1 MTDLAND
8 LTVTQTAALL
18 ARYGFELRGYTALEL
33 IDQWLRLYPAR
44 WVRLAVV
51 EALYQGR
58 YKAISVEHILS
69 IWLRRGQPT
78 FHFSYEFERLVFR
91 VLPPD
96 NESESAS
103 DATVNSERENN
114 ELVTR
119 LQEVS
124 KRLARFHQSLA
135 KKQSNSSN
143 TPPEALPTVTP
154 ARPIPQQPSQASFQV
169 PTPLDTKVQKPSP
182 LLPDK
187 EFRPLESNR
196 RAIHEFTPAI
206 DKSDFYSKLKAVVRQ
221 ELDENS
227 QF

>member
-8 LTVTQTAALL
+8 LTATQIAALL

-33 IDQWLRLYPAR
+33 IDQWLRLYPAK

-91 VLPPD
+91 VLPPAS
-96 NESESAS
+96 ESKSAS
-103 DATVNSERENN
+103 DATEDSEREEDN
-114 ELVTR
+114 ELVAR

-124 KRLARFHQSLA
+124 KRLSRFHQAIA
-135 KKQSNSSN
+135 KKPSTANSTPEELSTITLNRSTSQQSSLVSAQEN
-143 TPPEALPTVTP
+143 TLLEAK
-154 ARPIPQQPSQASFQV
+154 PQQ
-169 PTPLDTKVQKPSP
+169 KSP
-182 LLPDK
+182 PLPDN
-187 EFRPLESNR
+187 EFRPLASKR
-196 RAIHEFTPAI
+196 RAIREFTPAI
-206 DKSDFYSKLKAVVRQ
+206 DQSDFYSKLKAVVRQ

-227 QF
+227 E

>member
-18 ARYGFELRGYTALEL
+18 ARYGFELKGYTALEL
-33 IDQWLRLYPAR
+33 IDQWLRLYPAK
-44 WVRLAVV
+44 WVRLAVI

-91 VLPPD
+91 VLPPAS
-96 NESESAS
+96 ESKSAS
-103 DATVNSERENN
+103 DAIEDSERENN
-114 ELVTR
+114 ELVAR

-124 KRLARFHQSLA
+124 KRLSRFHQAIA
-135 KKQSNSSN
+135 KKPSTANTTPEESS
-143 TPPEALPTVTP
+143 TIALDRPTS
-154 ARPIPQQPSQASFQV
+154 QQPSQVSAQENTFPEAKPQ
-169 PTPLDTKVQKPSP
+169 QKSSS
-182 LLPDK
+182 LPNK
-187 EFRPLESNR
+187 EFRLLANKR

-206 DKSDFYSKLKAVVRQ
+206 DRSDFYSKLKAVVRQ
-221 ELDENS
+221 ESDENS
-227 QF
+227 D

>member
-8 LTVTQTAALL
+8 LTATQIAALL

-33 IDQWLRLYPAR
+33 IDQWLRLYPAK

-91 VLPPD
+91 VLPPAS
-96 NESESAS
+96 ESKSAS
-103 DATVNSERENN
+103 DATEDSEREEDN
-114 ELVTR
+114 ELVAR

-124 KRLARFHQSLA
+124 KRLSRFHQAIA
-135 KKQSNSSN
+135 KKPSTANSTPEELSTITLDRPTSQQSSPVSAQEN
-143 TPPEALPTVTP
+143 TFLEAKLQQKSPP
-154 ARPIPQQPSQASFQV
+154 
-169 PTPLDTKVQKPSP
+169 
-182 LLPDK
+182 LPDN
-187 EFRPLESNR
+187 EFRPLASKR
-196 RAIHEFTPAI
+196 RAIREFTPAI
-206 DKSDFYSKLKAVVRQ
+206 DRSDFYSKLKAVVRQ

-227 QF
+227 E